1 MTFMNTKAL
10 IVIVGFLIWSVI
22 SWRWYIC
29 RIKDKCE
36 PTIVKTETAV
46 VLPKSDTLTLKVDT
60 LKADTVVKSVQE
72 FDDKTILYF
81 QTKATHFDEDSAIDA
96 YLVKLAKKLTVT
108 KDTTVTIVGHT
119 DDKGKEDMNQYLS
132 LQRAKDVRLFLVT
145 KGAPYNKIKINGLGE
160 SQPII
165 NDTTPEARNK
175 NRRVEILF
183 NK

>member
-1 MTFMNTKAL
+1 MAFMNTKAL
-10 IVIVGFLIWSVI
+10 LVIIGFLGWSAI

-36 PTIVKTETAV
+36 PTATNTETAI
-46 VLPKSDTLTLKVDT
+46 LPKTDTIALKVET
-60 LKADTVVKSVQE
+60 VKADTVAKSVQE

-119 DDKGKEDMNQYLS
+119 DDKGKEDVNQYLS
-132 LQRAKDVRLFLVT
+132 FQRAKDVRLFLVT
-145 KGAPYNKIKINGLGE
+145 KGAPYQKIKINGLGE